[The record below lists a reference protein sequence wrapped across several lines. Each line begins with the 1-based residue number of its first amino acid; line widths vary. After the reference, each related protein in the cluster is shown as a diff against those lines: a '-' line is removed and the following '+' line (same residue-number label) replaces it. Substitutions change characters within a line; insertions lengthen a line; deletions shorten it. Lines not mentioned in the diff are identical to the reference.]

1 MKKKMMITMIA
12 CLGVVHLA
20 SAQKAAIKTNL
31 LYDATT
37 TFNLGAEFALSPK
50 WTLDV
55 SGNYNPWTFSN
66 NKKWKHWLVQPHAG
80 SFTKLKRGGPL
91 QQTTALYSAYEK
103 ESVCNCKGFAKTLTN
118 LCSGK
123 LGAIRMGKV
132 LILSHVY
139 AIIRAEF
146 QSSGDLTSGKSS
158 GAACESPQAE

>member
-1 MKKKMMITMIA
+1 MIA

-66 NKKWKHWLVQPHAG
+66 NKKWKHWLVQPEARYW
-80 SFTKLKRGGPL
+80 F
-91 QQTTALYSAYEK
+91 
-103 ESVCNCKGFAKTLTN
+103 CNK
-118 LCSGK
+118 
-123 LGAIRMGKV
+123 
-132 LILSHVY
+132 
-139 AIIRAEF
+139 
-146 QSSGDLTSGKSS
+146 
-158 GAACESPQAE
+158 